1 MNLLKNQ
8 ILIVLDKSK
17 LNLCGMISHNSLP
30 EKTQFL
36 GIEQLL
42 KWIDVIMKQP
52 GFPEST
58 VKYRSFKN
66 GEKKMEKMPIEF
78 ITEHGDKATFV
89 VSVMYCQNATWQGTV
104 KWVEGGR
111 EENFRSLLEL
121 IKLMDS
127 TLEENLPDSKK

>member
-8 ILIVLDKSK
+8 IFIVLDKSK
-17 LNLCGMISHNSLP
+17 SGLCGMIQQDSLP
-30 EKTQFL
+30 EIVHFM

-66 GEKKMEKMPIEF
+66 GEKKMDKMPIEF
-78 ITEHGDKATFV
+78 TTEYGEKATFV
-89 VSVMYCQNATWQGTV
+89 ITVMYCQNATWQGTV
-104 KWVEGGR
+104 KWIEGGK
-111 EENFRSLLEL
+111 EEKFRSLLEL

-127 TLEENLPDSKK
+127 TIEENNPENNK